1 MRIPTASRSLLM
13 RCFDLR
19 SLLTLLSLLLVSF
32 CASAQNGALM
42 LRSSNQL
49 NQTSQHSGTAV
60 VPASAASASPSVVE
74 SMGRLPDSLIE
85 GLVLDAGQRAKLD
98 AAHEARR
105 KMWNTNRVARQA
117 EYAALT
123 KELSTD
129 KFDPRDVI
137 ALRKKTRAK
146 IDAGFDEVQATWL
159 VFWDAL
165 NAAQRKILVGYM
177 RDQHASQGKASA
189 AASAERAAA
198 RAKQQAAL
206 DRAEARAASQN
217 GSPASANSSPTG
229 AVTTPK

>member
-1 MRIPTASRSLLM
+1 M

-19 SLLTLLSLLLVSF
+19 SLLTFLSLLLVSF

-49 NQTSQHSGTAV
+49 NQSSQRAGAEVAPAAAPV
-60 VPASAASASPSVVE
+60 VAPLAVE
-74 SMGRLPDSLIE
+74 SFGRLPDHLIE

-137 ALRKKTRAK
+137 ALRKKTRTK
-146 IDAGFDEVQATWL
+146 IDAGFDEVQASWL
-159 VFWDAL
+159 AFWDAL
-165 NAAQRKILVGYM
+165 NPAQHKILIGYM
-177 RDQHASQGKASA
+177 RDQHAVQGQASA
-189 AASAERAAA
+189 AASAERSAA
-198 RAKQQAAL
+198 RAKQQAAM
-206 DRAEARAASQN
+206 DRTEARAEARAAAQG
-217 GSPASANSSPTG
+217 GSAPTANTAPSG
-229 AVTTPK
+229 AATTPK

>member
-1 MRIPTASRSLLM
+1 M
-13 RCFDLR
+13 RCFNLR
-19 SLLTLLSLLLVSF
+19 SLLTLFSLLLVSF

-49 NQTSQHSGTAV
+49 NQAGQHSGTAAA
-60 VPASAASASPSVVE
+60 PASAPSASPLAVE
-74 SMGRLPDSLIE
+74 SMGRLPDHLIE
-85 GLVLDAGQRAKLD
+85 GLVLDAGQRAKLE

-117 EYAALT
+117 EYAELT

-137 ALRKKTRAK
+137 ALRKKTRVK

-165 NAAQRKILVGYM
+165 NAPQRKILIGYM
-177 RDQHASQGKASA
+177 RDQHAVQGKASA

-206 DRAEARAASQN
+206 DRAEARAEARAAAQN
-217 GSPASANSSPTG
+217 GSPASANTAPTG
-229 AVTTPK
+229 AATTPK

>member
-1 MRIPTASRSLLM
+1 M

-49 NQTSQHSGTAV
+49 NQSSQRAGTEVA
-60 VPASAASASPSVVE
+60 PAAAPSVAPLAVE
-74 SMGRLPDSLIE
+74 SFGRLPDHLIE
-85 GLVLDAGQRAKLD
+85 GMVLDAGQRAKLD
-98 AAHEARR
+98 AAHDARR

-137 ALRKKTRAK
+137 TLRKKTRAK
-146 IDAGFDEVQATWL
+146 IDAGFDEVQASWL
-159 VFWDAL
+159 AFWDAL
-165 NAAQRKILVGYM
+165 NPAQHKILIGYM
-177 RDQHASQGKASA
+177 RDQHAVQGKASA
-189 AASAERAAA
+189 AASAERSAA

-206 DRAEARAASQN
+206 DRAEARAAAQG
-217 GSPASANSSPTG
+217 GSAPSANTAPPG
-229 AVTTPK
+229 AATTSK

>member
-1 MRIPTASRSLLM
+1 M
-13 RCFDLR
+13 RCLDLR

-49 NQTSQHSGTAV
+49 NHSSQPAAAAVAPSGA
-60 VPASAASASPSVVE
+60 PSASPLAVE
-74 SMGRLPDSLIE
+74 SFGRLPDALID
-85 GLVLDAGQRAKLD
+85 GLVLDPAQKAKLD

-105 KMWNTNRVARQA
+105 KMWTTNRAARQA

-137 ALRKKTRAK
+137 ALRKKTRSK
-146 IDAGFDEVQATWL
+146 IDAGFDDVQATWL
-159 VFWDAL
+159 AFWDAL
-165 NAAQRKILVGYM
+165 NAPQRKILIGYM
-177 RDQHASQGKASA
+177 RDQHAVQGKASA
-189 AASAERAAA
+189 AASAERAAT

-206 DRAEARAASQN
+206 DRAEARAAAQA
-217 GSPASANSSPTG
+217 GSASSANTAGGAPSSPTTAPTG
-229 AVTTPK
+229 AVIAPR

>member
-1 MRIPTASRSLLM
+1 M

-19 SLLTLLSLLLVSF
+19 SLLALASLLLVSVS
-32 CASAQNGALM
+32 ASAQNGSLM

-49 NQTSQHSGTAV
+49 NQSSQ
-60 VPASAASASPSVVE
+60 PAASAGAPATAPSASPLAVE
-74 SMGRLPDSLIE
+74 SYGRLPDSLIE
-85 GLVLDAGQRAKLD
+85 GLVLDSAQKAKLD

-129 KFDPRDVI
+129 KFDPREVI

-146 IDAGFDEVQATWL
+146 IDAGFDDVQATWL
-159 VFWDAL
+159 AFWDVL
-165 NAAQRKILVGYM
+165 NPAQRKILIGYM
-177 RDQHASQGKASA
+177 RDQHAVQ
-189 AASAERAAA
+189 A

-206 DRAEARAASQN
+206 DRAEARAAAQG
-217 GSPASANSSPTG
+217 GSTSSATTAPAG
-229 AVTTPK
+229 AVTSPK

>member
-1 MRIPTASRSLLM
+1 MRY
-13 RCFDLR
+13 FDLR

-32 CASAQNGALM
+32 CASAQNGAPM

-49 NQTSQHSGTAV
+49 NQSSQRASPETA
-60 VPASAASASPSVVE
+60 PSAAPSVAPLAVE
-74 SMGRLPDSLIE
+74 SFGRLPDYLIE
-85 GLVLDAGQRAKLD
+85 GMVLDAAQRAKLD

-146 IDAGFDEVQATWL
+146 IDAGFDEVQASWL
-159 VFWDAL
+159 AFWDAL
-165 NAAQRKILVGYM
+165 KPAQHKILISYM
-177 RDQHASQGKASA
+177 RDQHVVQGNASA
-189 AASAERAAA
+189 TASAVRSAA
-198 RAKQQAAL
+198 RAKQQAAQ
-206 DRAEARAASQN
+206 DRAEARAAAQ
-217 GSPASANSSPTG
+217 GGSSPVANTAPPG
-229 AVTTPK
+229 AETTPK

>member
-1 MRIPTASRSLLM
+1 M

-19 SLLTLLSLLLVSF
+19 SLLSLTSLLLVSF
-32 CASAQNGALM
+32 SASAQNGSLM

-49 NQTSQHSGTAV
+49 NQTSQPAATAV
-60 VPASAASASPSVVE
+60 APATASSASPLAVE
-74 SMGRLPDSLIE
+74 SFGRLPESLIN
-85 GLVLDAGQRAKLD
+85 GLVLDPAQKAKLD

-129 KFDPRDVI
+129 KFDPREVI

-159 VFWDAL
+159 AFWDVL
-165 NAAQRKILVGYM
+165 NAAQRKILIGYM
-177 RDQHASQGKASA
+177 RDQHAVQGKASA

-206 DRAEARAASQN
+206 DRAEARAAAQG
-217 GSPASANSSPTG
+217 GSASSATTAPTG
-229 AVTTPK
+229 AVTSPK

>member
-1 MRIPTASRSLLM
+1 M

-19 SLLTLLSLLLVSF
+19 SLLTLASLLLVSV
-32 CASAQNGALM
+32 CASAQNGGLM

-49 NQTSQHSGTAV
+49 NQSSQ
-60 VPASAASASPSVVE
+60 PAAAAGAPAAAPNASPLAIE
-74 SMGRLPDSLIE
+74 SFGRLPDSLIE
-85 GLVLDAGQRAKLD
+85 GLVLDSSQKAKLE

-123 KELSTD
+123 QELSTD

-146 IDAGFDEVQATWL
+146 IDAGFDEVQASWL
-159 VFWDAL
+159 AFWDAL
-165 NAAQRKILVGYM
+165 NTPQRKILIGYM
-177 RDQHASQGKASA
+177 RDQHAVQGRASA
-189 AASAERAAA
+189 AASAERSAA

-206 DRAEARAASQN
+206 DRAEARAAAQ
-217 GSPASANSSPTG
+217 GSSSPSSMAAPTG
-229 AVTTPK
+229 AVTPTK

>member
-1 MRIPTASRSLLM
+1 M

-32 CASAQNGALM
+32 YASAQNGALM

-49 NQTSQHSGTAV
+49 NQSSQHAGGSVAPAV
-60 VPASAASASPSVVE
+60 APSESPSVIE
-74 SMGRLPDSLIE
+74 SFGRLPDYLIE
-85 GLVLDAGQRAKLD
+85 GLVLDASQRAKLD

-129 KFDPRDVI
+129 KFDPRDII

-146 IDAGFDEVQATWL
+146 IDAGFDVIIVKRT
-159 VFWDAL
+159 AL
-165 NAAQRKILVGYM
+165 I
-177 RDQHASQGKASA
+177 S
-189 AASAERAAA
+189 
-198 RAKQQAAL
+198 
-206 DRAEARAASQN
+206 
-217 GSPASANSSPTG
+217 
-229 AVTTPK
+229 TTL

>member
-1 MRIPTASRSLLM
+1 M
-13 RCFDLR
+13 RCFDVR
-19 SLLTLLSLLLVSF
+19 SLLTLASLLLVSF
-32 CASAQNGALM
+32 SAAAQNGSLM

-49 NQTSQHSGTAV
+49 NQSGQPAAAAVAPSTA
-60 VPASAASASPSVVE
+60 PSASPLAVE
-74 SMGRLPDSLIE
+74 SFGRLPDSLIE
-85 GLVLDAGQRAKLD
+85 GLVLDSAQKAKLD

-159 VFWDAL
+159 AFWDVL
-165 NAAQRKILVGYM
+165 NAAQRKILIGYM
-177 RDQHASQGKASA
+177 RDQHAVQGKASA
-189 AASAERAAA
+189 AASALEAA

-206 DRAEARAASQN
+206 DRAEARAAAQG
-217 GSPASANSSPTG
+217 GSTSSATTAPAG
-229 AVTTPK
+229 AATTSK

>member
-1 MRIPTASRSLLM
+1 MH
-13 RCFDLR
+13 CFHLR
-19 SLLTLLSLLLVSF
+19 SLLTFCSLLLVSF

-49 NQTSQHSGTAV
+49 NQSSQRANAPEAPVATTNTA
-60 VPASAASASPSVVE
+60 PQVVE
-74 SMGRLPDSLIE
+74 TFGRLPDYLIE

-123 KELSTD
+123 QELSTD

-137 ALRKKTRAK
+137 ALRKKTRVK
-146 IDAGFDEVQATWL
+146 IDAGFDEVQASWL
-159 VFWDAL
+159 AFWDAL

-177 RDQHASQGKASA
+177 RDQHAVQGKASA
-189 AASAERAAA
+189 AASAERSAA

-206 DRAEARAASQN
+206 DRAEARAEAQN
-217 GSPASANSSPTG
+217 RSAPVNSTAPTG
-229 AVTTPK
+229 AGTTPK

>member
-1 MRIPTASRSLLM
+1 M

-19 SLLTLLSLLLVSF
+19 SLSTLASLLLVSF
-32 CASAQNGALM
+32 CASAQNGTLM

-49 NQTSQHSGTAV
+49 NHSGQPAAGAVAPATA
-60 VPASAASASPSVVE
+60 PGASPLAIE
-74 SMGRLPDSLIE
+74 SFGRLPDSLID
-85 GLVLDAGQRAKLD
+85 GLVLDPAQKAKLD

-146 IDAGFDEVQATWL
+146 IDAGFDEVQASWL
-159 VFWDAL
+159 AFWDAL
-165 NAAQRKILVGYM
+165 NAAQRKILIGYM
-177 RDQHASQGKASA
+177 RDQHAVQGKASA

-206 DRAEARAASQN
+206 DRAEARAAAQADS
-217 GSPASANSSPTG
+217 ASSATSAPTS

>member
-1 MRIPTASRSLLM
+1 M

-19 SLLTLLSLLLVSF
+19 SLLTLFSLLVVSF

-49 NQTSQHSGTAV
+49 NQSSQHTGGAV
-60 VPASAASASPSVVE
+60 APAAAPGASPLAVE
-74 SMGRLPDSLIE
+74 SFGRLPDSLIE

-123 KELSTD
+123 QELSTD

-146 IDAGFDEVQATWL
+146 IDAGFEDVQASWL
-159 VFWDAL
+159 AFWDVL
-165 NAAQRKILVGYM
+165 NPAQRKILLGYM
-177 RDQHASQGKASA
+177 RDQHAVQGKASA
-189 AASAERAAA
+189 AASAERSAA

-206 DRAEARAASQN
+206 DRAEARAA
-217 GSPASANSSPTG
+217 A
-229 AVTTPK
+229 KD

>member
-1 MRIPTASRSLLM
+1 ML
-13 RCFDLR
+13 D
-19 SLLTLLSLLLVSF
+19 
-32 CASAQNGALM
+32 SAQK
-42 LRSSNQL
+42 
-49 NQTSQHSGTAV
+49 
-60 VPASAASASPSVVE
+60 
-74 SMGRLPDSLIE
+74 
-85 GLVLDAGQRAKLD
+85 AKLD

-159 VFWDAL
+159 AFWDVL
-165 NAAQRKILVGYM
+165 NAAQRKILIGYM
-177 RDQHASQGKASA
+177 RDQHAVQGKASA

-206 DRAEARAASQN
+206 DRAEARAAAQG
-217 GSPASANSSPTG
+217 GSTSSATTAPAG
-229 AVTTPK
+229 AVSHRPAPSGRPRSALDFDGGSMCVVNDGAMCERNRPADPDRFRGCHVRARGADALDG

>member
-1 MRIPTASRSLLM
+1 M

-19 SLLTLLSLLLVSF
+19 SLLTLLSLLLLSF
-32 CASAQNGALM
+32 CASAQNGPLM

-49 NQTSQHSGTAV
+49 NQSSQRAGAEV
-60 VPASAASASPSVVE
+60 APAASPSVAPLAVE
-74 SMGRLPDSLIE
+74 SFGRLPDYLIE
-85 GLVLDAGQRAKLD
+85 GMVLDAAQRAKLD

-146 IDAGFDEVQATWL
+146 IDAGFDEVQASWL
-159 VFWDAL
+159 AFWDAL
-165 NAAQRKILVGYM
+165 NPAQHKILIGYM
-177 RDQHASQGKASA
+177 REQHAAQGKASA
-189 AASAERAAA
+189 AASAA
-198 RAKQQAAL
+198 RAKQQAAM
-206 DRAEARAASQN
+206 DRAEARATAQA
-217 GSPASANSSPTG
+217 GSAPSANTAPSG
-229 AVTTPK
+229 AETTPK

>member
-1 MRIPTASRSLLM
+1 M

-19 SLLTLLSLLLVSF
+19 SLLTLFSLLVVSF

-49 NQTSQHSGTAV
+49 NQSSQHTGGAV
-60 VPASAASASPSVVE
+60 APAAAPGASPLAVE
-74 SMGRLPDSLIE
+74 SFGRLPDSLIE

-123 KELSTD
+123 QELSTD

-146 IDAGFDEVQATWL
+146 IDAGFEDVQASWL
-159 VFWDAL
+159 AFWDVL
-165 NAAQRKILVGYM
+165 NPAQRKILIGYM
-177 RDQHASQGKASA
+177 RDQHAVQGKASA
-189 AASAERAAA
+189 AASAERSAA
-198 RAKQQAAL
+198 RAKQQGAL
-206 DRAEARAASQN
+206 DRAEARAA
-217 GSPASANSSPTG
+217 A
-229 AVTTPK
+229 KD

>member
-1 MRIPTASRSLLM
+1 M

-19 SLLTLLSLLLVSF
+19 SLLTLLSLLLVSV
-32 CASAQNGALM
+32 CASAQNGGLM

-49 NQTSQHSGTAV
+49 NQSSQRAGGSVAPTAA
-60 VPASAASASPSVVE
+60 PSASPLLVE
-74 SMGRLPDSLIE
+74 SFGRLPDYLIE
-85 GLVLDAGQRAKLD
+85 GLVLDASQLAKLE

-105 KMWNTNRVARQA
+105 KMWNNNRVARQA

-146 IDAGFDEVQATWL
+146 IDAGFDDVQASWL
-159 VFWDAL
+159 AFWDAL
-165 NAAQRKILVGYM
+165 NAAQRKILIGYM
-177 RDQHASQGKASA
+177 RDQHAVQGKASA
-189 AASAERAAA
+189 AASAERSAA

-206 DRAEARAASQN
+206 DRAEARAAAQD
-217 GSPASANSSPTG
+217 
-229 AVTTPK
+229 

>member
-1 MRIPTASRSLLM
+1 M

-19 SLLTLLSLLLVSF
+19 SLLTLASLLLVSF
-32 CASAQNGALM
+32 CASAQNGTLM

-49 NQTSQHSGTAV
+49 NQTSQ
-60 VPASAASASPSVVE
+60 PAPAAAPAAAPNASPLAIE
-74 SMGRLPDSLIE
+74 SFGRLPDSLIE
-85 GLVLDAGQRAKLD
+85 GLVLDSAQKAKLE

-123 KELSTD
+123 QELSTD

-146 IDAGFDEVQATWL
+146 IDAGFDEVQASWL
-159 VFWDAL
+159 AFWDAL
-165 NAAQRKILVGYM
+165 NTPQRKILIGYM
-177 RDQHASQGKASA
+177 RDQHAVQGRASA
-189 AASAERAAA
+189 AASAERSAA

-206 DRAEARAASQN
+206 DRAEARAAAQ
-217 GSPASANSSPTG
+217 GSSSPSSTAAPTG
-229 AVTTPK
+229 AVTPTK

>member
-1 MRIPTASRSLLM
+1 M
-13 RCFDLR
+13 RCFNLR
-19 SLLTLLSLLLVSF
+19 SLLTLFSLLLVSF

-49 NQTSQHSGTAV
+49 NQAGQHSGTAAA
-60 VPASAASASPSVVE
+60 PASTPSASPLAFE
-74 SMGRLPDSLIE
+74 SMGRLPDHLIE
-85 GLVLDAGQRAKLD
+85 GLVLDAGQRAKLE

-117 EYAALT
+117 EYAELT

-165 NAAQRKILVGYM
+165 NAPQRKILIGYM
-177 RDQHASQGKASA
+177 RDQHAVQGKASA
-189 AASAERAAA
+189 AASAERAAV

-206 DRAEARAASQN
+206 DRAEARAAAQN
-217 GSPASANSSPTG
+217 GSPASANTAPTG
-229 AVTTPK
+229 AATTPK